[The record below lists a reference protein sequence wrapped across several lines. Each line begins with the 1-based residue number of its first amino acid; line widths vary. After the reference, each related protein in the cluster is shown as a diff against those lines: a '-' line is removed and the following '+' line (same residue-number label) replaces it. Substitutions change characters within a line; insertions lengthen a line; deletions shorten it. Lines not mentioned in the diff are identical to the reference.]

1 MTDISELQTAAHGM
15 GELLRARGLAYD
27 ICIDS
32 DDSELFRRAEV
43 LSNRH
48 KLAAKAKERKITDPS
63 KVILS
68 AIPRYESD
76 GKYVK
81 LQQIV
86 NEAESNDAAVPKQ
99 EWDEGTDG
107 TTRISIVEVMRNAR
121 QDRRRQLD
129 RMPAVYLDD

>member
-1 MTDISELQTAAHGM
+1 M
-15 GELLRARGLAYD
+15 GELLRAQALACD
-27 ICIDS
+27 ICIGS
-32 DDSELFRRAEV
+32 DESESFRRAEV
-43 LSNRH
+43 LSNRR

-68 AIPRYESD
+68 AIPRYEGD
-76 GKYVK
+76 GKHVK

-99 EWDEGTDG
+99 EWDEGTEG

-129 RMPAVYLDD
+129 RTPAVYLDD